1 LAATHRGTDGPT
13 GMTHAYGSLATV
25 SSTATSSKACV
36 AGHRVDRVAARPGLH
51 HPGDQP
57 HHPGQPPE
65 LDHEEGDQLAA
76 IIAVPTAVT
85 GFYGMNVPYPGFAQ
99 QSGFVASVVL
109 LVVLS
114 GGLYLLFRRLD
125 WL

>member
-1 LAATHRGTDGPT
+1 MGLA
-13 GMTHAYGSLATV
+13 LE
-25 SSTATSSKACV
+25 
-36 AGHRVDRVAARPGLH
+36 RVP

-57 HHPGQPPE
+57 HDPGQPAE

-76 IIAVPTAVT
+76 VIAMPTAVI
-85 GFYGMNVPYPGFAQ
+85 GFYGMNVPYPGFVQ
-99 QSGFVASVVL
+99 QSGFVASVMLV
-109 LVVLS
+109 VVLS